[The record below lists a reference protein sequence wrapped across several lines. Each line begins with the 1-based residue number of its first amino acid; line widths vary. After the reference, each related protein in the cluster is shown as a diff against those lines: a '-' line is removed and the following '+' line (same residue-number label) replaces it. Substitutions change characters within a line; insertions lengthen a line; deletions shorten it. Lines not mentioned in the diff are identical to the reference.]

1 MPLRKRTYRRRKVVR
16 KKKSYSRT
24 SKNTALV
31 MPNRIR
37 TKLKYITGLQLTST
51 ATAANYVYRGNS
63 CFDPDF
69 TGTGSQ
75 PGGFDELAAIYS
87 KYRVISSSI
96 KLLARNATD
105 GSTEPVMGYI
115 IPRPNADTEASYTDT
130 LVEPY
135 VKRALLPNIA
145 GGYMKTISNYATTRK
160 ILGRDAKTF
169 DSAALVT
176 ANPSLQ
182 WFWTVSAD
190 AVLGGVD
197 MNVQGVVELTY
208 YVEFYERKNFDRS

>member
-1 MPLRKRTYRRRKVVR
+1 MVYRRKKKNTRYVR
-16 KKKSYSRT
+16 KKKTYNRRK
-24 SKNTALV
+24 KNTSLV
-31 MPNRIR
+31 MPNKIR

-69 TGTGSQ
+69 TGVGSQ

-96 KLLARNATD
+96 KFLARSGTSD
-105 GSTEPVMGYI
+105 TTQPVMGYI
-115 IPRPNADTEASYTDT
+115 IPRPNADTEATYTDT

-135 VKRALLPNIA
+135 VKRALLPNLNA
-145 GGYMKTISNYATTRK
+145 GYMKTISNYATTRK

-169 DSAALVT
+169 DSAASVT

-190 AVLGGVD
+190 AVLGGMD
-197 MNVQGVVELTY
+197 MDVQGVIELTY